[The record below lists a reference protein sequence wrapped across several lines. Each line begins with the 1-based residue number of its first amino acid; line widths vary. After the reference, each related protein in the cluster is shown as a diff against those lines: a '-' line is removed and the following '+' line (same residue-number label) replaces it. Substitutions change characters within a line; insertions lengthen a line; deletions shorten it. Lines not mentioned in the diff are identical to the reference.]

1 MSGGV
6 AVCSLG
12 YLLACGAPANLCR
25 AGARVGK
32 YVGLYVGFATVGVF
46 GYWYTAYDWSE
57 YGHPLISVSHL
68 SNWGKCSHFGEM
80 AEFTSDPCAPRL
92 PPADAPRARRRL
104 TAAAV

>member
-1 MSGGV
+1 M
-6 AVCSLG
+6 ATT
-12 YLLACGAPANLCR
+12 YLIWQLITPWVFFR
-25 AGARVGK
+25 YMV
-32 YVGLYVGFATVGVF
+32 VGLYVGFATVGVF

-80 AEFTSDPCAPRL
+80 AEFTSDPCAPHL
-92 PPADAPRARRRL
+92 PPADAPRARRLL